1 MTEKTL
7 NGMQKLQ
14 RIQNELKAPKGQF
27 NSFGNYK
34 YRSCEDIMEAVK
46 PLLDKYNTA
55 LVMSDSITQVA
66 DRIYITA
73 TAQLYDSETGELII
87 NVCASA
93 REPMAKKGMDDSQVS
108 GTASSYA
115 RKYCLNGLF
124 CIDDAKDADTDEYHK
139 QTTPVKP
146 VVKKSVEE
154 YSKLIDDCETEL
166 GINTLFYEWS
176 KVYTKGTPEYSA
188 LTKKSF
194 DRKKQIVGD

>member
-1 MTEKTL
+1 MTENKKLT
-7 NGMQKLQ
+7 GMQKLQ
-14 RIQNELKAPKGQF
+14 YIQKELKAPKGQF

-55 LVMSDSITQVA
+55 LVMSDAITQVA

-73 TAQLYDSETGELII
+73 TAQLFDSETGELII

-124 CIDDAKDADTDEYHK
+124 CIDDAKDADTDEYAK
-139 QTTPVKP
+139 QTRKNVA
-146 VVKKSVEE
+146 KSVSE
-154 YSKLIDDCETEL
+154 YLQDIDNAETEQE
-166 GINTLFYEWS
+166 INNLFYEWS
-176 KVYTKGTPEYSA
+176 KVYVKGTDDYKT
-188 LTKKSF
+188 LTNKSF
-194 DRKKQIVGD
+194 ERKKQIVGA

>member
-14 RIQNELKAPKGQF
+14 RIQAELKAPKGQY
-27 NSFGNYK
+27 NDFGKYK
-34 YRSCEDIMEAVK
+34 YRSCEDIMESVK

-55 LVMSDSITQVA
+55 LTVSDSITQVA

-93 REPMAKKGMDDSQVS
+93 REPLTKKGMDDSQVT

-124 CIDDAKDADTDEYHK
+124 CIDDAKDADTNEYHK
-139 QTTPVKP
+139 QTTARE
-146 VVKKSVEE
+146 KKSVEE

-176 KVYTKGTPEYSA
+176 KVYVKGTPEYSE

-194 DRKKQIVGD
+194 DKKKQITGA